1 MTERARS
8 DIPDIQPL
16 SLADL
21 RTALQLGMRDF
32 RRAPGWGLFFGG
44 VYVGIGLVLIL
55 LGAGALA
62 WTVMLCLGFPL
73 IGPFAAVGL
82 YEVSRRL
89 EAGDALD
96 RAGILGVVLAERHR
110 QIPWA
115 GAIMGFL
122 ILFWSFLAHMTFA
135 LFMGLSV
142 MVNVSTSYEIY
153 LTTNGLTMIAVEL
166 AVGAVFAFVLF
177 ALSVVSLPLLLDKEL
192 DFITAMLISL
202 GCVRANWAVMLVWAM
217 MVAGLLFLGMLPG
230 LLGLLVVLPVLGH
243 ATWHLYRRAL
253 G

>member
-1 MTERARS
+1 MTQPERS
-8 DIPDIQPL
+8 EIPDIQPL
-16 SLADL
+16 RLDDL
-21 RTALQLGMRDF
+21 GAALRAGLRDF
-32 RRAPGWGLFFGG
+32 RCAPGWGLFFGG
-44 VYVGIGLVLIL
+44 VYVAIGLALVL

-89 EAGDALD
+89 ESGAPMD
-96 RAGILGVVLAERHR
+96 RVGILGVVLAERHR

-122 ILFWSFLAHMTFA
+122 LLFWSFLAHMIFA

-177 ALSVVSLPLLLDKEL
+177 SLSVVSLPLLLDKEL

-202 GCVRANWAVMLVWAM
+202 ACVRANLVVMLVWA
-217 MVAGLLFLGMLPG
+217 VLVVGLLFLGMLPG

-253 G
+253 R

>member
-1 MTERARS
+1 M
-8 DIPDIQPL
+8 
-16 SLADL
+16 
-21 RTALQLGMRDF
+21 F
-32 RRAPGWGLFFGG
+32 
-44 VYVGIGLVLIL
+44 V
-55 LGAGALA
+55 
-62 WTVMLCLGFPL
+62 
-73 IGPFAAVGL
+73 
-82 YEVSRRL
+82 
-89 EAGDALD
+89 
-96 RAGILGVVLAERHR
+96 
-110 QIPWA
+110 
-115 GAIMGFL
+115 
-122 ILFWSFLAHMTFA
+122 
-135 LFMGLSV
+135 GLSV

-217 MVAGLLFLGMLPG
+217 MVAALLFLGMLPG